1 MKVGVNDYGFYYRV
15 TTEKK
20 EEEEEEEEELLLL
33 LGVVIIDCL
42 IKFTHFLIVK
52 ITYTTFQ

>member
-20 EEEEEEEEELLLL
+20 KEEEEEEELLLL

>member
-1 MKVGVNDYGFYYRV
+1 MTMDFTIGLPL
-15 TTEKK
+15 KK
-20 EEEEEEEEELLLL
+20 KEEEEEEEEEELLLL

>member
-1 MKVGVNDYGFYYRV
+1 MTMDFTIGLPL
-15 TTEKK
+15 KK
-20 EEEEEEEEELLLL
+20 KEEEEEEELLLL

>member
-1 MKVGVNDYGFYYRV
+1 MTMDFTIGLPLTKK
-15 TTEKK
+15 KK
-20 EEEEEEEEELLLL
+20 EEEEEGEEEEEEELLL
-33 LGVVIIDCL
+33 GVVIIDRL